1 LLESRRD
8 WLAKRGCK
16 YLFVVAPDKHS
27 VYPEYL
33 PDWLVKSDKPSKV
46 QQLVEH
52 LKQHSI
58 VPVLDLREP
67 LMEAKKT
74 AVLYQMTDAHWNY
87 RGAFIGCQAVVGA
100 LACQMPELTPL
111 PVEAFSWK
119 PVLAPAGDLAN
130 ILDDSSVREEKQFDF
145 SPRLPLE
152 PITITTDISRLPSHW
167 ATNAEPKISLNS
179 KARGKAV
186 VFRDSFA
193 VSWYPFLGYHFR
205 EVIFIWRY
213 HWDAAF
219 LEREKPDVVIDEMLE
234 RFLNQ
239 QSPRDLRA
247 KDSLQ

>member
-1 LLESRRD
+1 M
-8 WLAKRGCK
+8 
-16 YLFVVAPDKHS
+16 
-27 VYPEYL
+27 
-33 PDWLVKSDKPSKV
+33 
-46 QQLVEH
+46 
-52 LKQHSI
+52 
-58 VPVLDLREP
+58 RE
-67 LMEAKKT
+67 
-74 AVLYQMTDAHWNY
+74 Q
-87 RGAFIGCQAVVGA
+87 
-100 LACQMPELTPL
+100 
-111 PVEAFSWK
+111 
-119 PVLAPAGDLAN
+119 
-130 ILDDSSVREEKQFDF
+130 KQFDF

-219 LEREKPDVVIDEMLE
+219 LEREKPDVVIDEILE

-239 QSPRDLRA
+239 QNPRDLRA
-247 KDSLQ
+247 KDNLQ